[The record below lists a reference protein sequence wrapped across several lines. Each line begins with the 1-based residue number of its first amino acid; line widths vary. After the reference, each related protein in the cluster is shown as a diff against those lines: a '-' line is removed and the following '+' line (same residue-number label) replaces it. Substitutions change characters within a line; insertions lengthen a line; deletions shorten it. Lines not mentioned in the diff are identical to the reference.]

1 MTVTETNRFE
11 MHLKLRET
19 MGDDV
24 ADTLMQHLP
33 PTGWADVARKSDIDN
48 LAALMDARFVGLGHR
63 FESVD
68 SRFASIDTRFAS
80 IDSRFASIDTRFA
93 SIDTRFDDIDSRL
106 SGIVAGMWTM
116 GAVFTTAFVGLFTLI
131 ATKL

>member
-19 MGDDV
+19 TGDDV

-33 PTGWADVARKSDIDN
+33 PTGWADVARKSDVDN
-48 LAALMDARFVGLGHR
+48 LRAVTDVRFT
-63 FESVD
+63 S
-68 SRFASIDTRFAS
+68 
-80 IDSRFASIDTRFA
+80 
-93 SIDTRFDDIDSRL
+93 IDSRL

>member
-11 MHLKLRET
+11 MHLKLRDM

-24 ADTLMQHLP
+24 AETLMEHLP
-33 PTGWADVARKSDIDN
+33 PTGWADVARKSDVDN
-48 LAALMDARFVGLGHR
+48 LRAVTDVRFT
-63 FESVD
+63 S
-68 SRFASIDTRFAS
+68 
-80 IDSRFASIDTRFA
+80 
-93 SIDTRFDDIDSRL
+93 IDSRL

-116 GAVFTTAFVGLFTLI
+116 GAVFTTAFIGLFTLI

>member
-1 MTVTETNRFE
+1 MTVTEANRFE
-11 MHLKLRET
+11 MHLKLRDM

-24 ADTLMQHLP
+24 ADTLMEHLP
-33 PTGWADVARKSDIDN
+33 PAGWADVARKSDIDN
-48 LAALMDARFVGLGHR
+48 LAALMDARFVGIGHR

-68 SRFASIDTRFAS
+68 SRFASIDA
-80 IDSRFASIDTRFA
+80 RFASIDTRLD
-93 SIDTRFDDIDSRL
+93 SVDSRL